1 MIQRIFGQISRY
13 GEPSVRKAVPLAIAL
28 TSVSDPQPNVIN
40 ILTKYSHDVDD
51 DVACNAIFGL
61 GYAGAGTNNARLAV
75 GLRQLALYHAKNP
88 FQLFMVR
95 IAQGLVHMGKGT
107 MTLNPLHTDRQLLDP
122 VAMAGNVTTIL
133 RRKINRFYYYDISH
147 N

>member
-61 GYAGAGTNNARLAV
+61 GYVGAGTNNARLAV

-133 RRKINRFYYYDISH
+133 RRKINRFYYYEISH